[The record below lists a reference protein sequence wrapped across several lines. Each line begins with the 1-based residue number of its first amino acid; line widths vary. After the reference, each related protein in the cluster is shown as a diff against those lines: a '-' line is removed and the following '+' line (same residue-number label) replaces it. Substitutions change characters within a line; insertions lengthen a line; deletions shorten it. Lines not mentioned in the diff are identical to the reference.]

1 MVLPESPPAGLSPR
15 SYCKLALQYHLM
27 GNVRQ
32 CIKAGRLALAGDK
45 DDFDGT
51 PLENIS
57 EADLGL
63 LRKLLDSL
71 DEGVSFSA
79 EFMGGTRRIFRDL
92 GFRIQE
98 TNERADQLLA
108 PHQFFRIL
116 KFGMEESARM
126 LGEKAGATLSTLVHS
141 VIVATHPSREV
152 PQGLKAID
160 YLGLGK
166 RYLALFWP
174 EQARDAL
181 AQVLELVSS
190 GPEREAAEKLL
201 LTKVPLHPVPYLA
214 VKRFIDARRLS
225 SLGRGRE
232 AREAFRLL
240 VEDYPEFEWAL
251 EQYAIQRIQDGEVEE
266 ALDLLEKI
274 VSSNPDYVSAYLHKA
289 RAHAIKGDVF
299 ESQTALDRATR
310 LDPAWEEISILRQTV
325 AMMARL

>member
-32 CIKAGRLALAGDK
+32 SIKAGRLALAGDK
-45 DDFDGT
+45 EDFDGT

-57 EADLGL
+57 ESDLSL
-63 LRKLLDSL
+63 LRKILDNL

-79 EFMGGTRRIFRDL
+79 DFMGGARRLLLDL

-98 TNERADQLLA
+98 TNERADQWLA

-116 KFGMEESARM
+116 KFGVEESARL
-126 LGEKAGATLSTLVHS
+126 LGEKAGATFSTLVHS
-141 VIVATHPSREV
+141 VIVATQPSRDV
-152 PQGLKAID
+152 PSGLKAGD
-160 YLGLGK
+160 YLVLGK

-181 AQVLELVSS
+181 EHVLELVPS
-190 GPEREAAEKLL
+190 GPEREQAEKLL

-214 VKRFIDARRLS
+214 VKRFINARRLA

-232 AREAFRLL
+232 AREAYRLL

-266 ALDLLEKI
+266 ALDLLDRI
-274 VSSNPDYVSAYLHKA
+274 LASNEGYVSAYLHKA
-289 RAHAIKGDVF
+289 RAHAIKGEVF

-310 LDPAWEEISILRQTV
+310 LDPGWEEISVLRQTV

>member
-1 MVLPESPPAGLSPR
+1 
-15 SYCKLALQYHLM
+15 M

-57 EADLGL
+57 EADLGF
-63 LRKLLDSL
+63 LRKLLDNL

-79 EFMGGTRRIFRDL
+79 EFMGGTRRILRDF

-116 KFGMEESARM
+116 KFGVEESARL

-225 SLGRGRE
+225 SLGRGKE
-232 AREAFRLL
+232 AREAYRLL

-266 ALDLLEKI
+266 ALDLLERI
-274 VSSNPDYVSAYLHKA
+274 VSINPGYISAYLHKA